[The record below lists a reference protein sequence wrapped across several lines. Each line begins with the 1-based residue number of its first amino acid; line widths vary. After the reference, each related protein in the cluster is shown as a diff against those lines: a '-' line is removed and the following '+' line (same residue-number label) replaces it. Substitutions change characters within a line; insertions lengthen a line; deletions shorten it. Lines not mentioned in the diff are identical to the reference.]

1 MPSAISL
8 TQSLKRP
15 RDSNAPEPPV
25 VPDRK
30 RSRVV
35 KSSTADQLQ
44 TATPQILLDHVLKIE
59 DNLWDT
65 IKQLEA
71 SKTQNLELQASLRHE
86 EALTAHLTSALHE
99 SNEDLAAAKRDMEEK
114 LKTIGNGDSNQPPK
128 PNKKERSL
136 DFYQKMSHDNLA
148 LRTKHNDTRFR
159 QEVDRLQTS
168 IENLEKELS
177 TERSLKESLD
187 LRNDQVAEFATEKQ
201 WQLAKLEFRLEK
213 LGGIDQVEKNV
224 AEKAQAELNRKTA
237 LNNVSKLSKE
247 LRNQER
253 VRRELEAD
261 IADLRAQLAR
271 DAPDALTLRFME
283 DFDLPMV
290 PGMKL
295 M

>member
-15 RDSNAPEPPV
+15 RDSNAPETPV
-25 VPDRK
+25 
-30 RSRVV
+30 
-35 KSSTADQLQ
+35 

-59 DNLWDT
+59 EKLWDT
-65 IKQLEA
+65 IRQLEA

-99 SNEDLAAAKRDMEEK
+99 SNEDLAAAKREMEEK
-114 LKTIGNGDSNQPPK
+114 LKTIGADDPNQPPK

-213 LGGIDQVEKNV
+213 LGGIDQ
-224 AEKAQAELNRKTA
+224 AELNRKTA
-237 LNNVSKLSKE
+237 LNNVSKLSKK

-283 DFDLPMV
+283 DFGLPWV
-290 PGMKL
+290 PGMRL

>member
-1 MPSAISL
+1 M
-8 TQSLKRP
+8 
-15 RDSNAPEPPV
+15 
-25 VPDRK
+25 VPDKK

-59 DNLWDT
+59 ENLWDT

-99 SNEDLAAAKRDMEEK
+99 SNEDLAAAKREMEEK
-114 LKTIGNGDSNQPPK
+114 LKTIGAGDSNRPPK
-128 PNKKERSL
+128 PNRKERSL
-136 DFYQKMSHDNLA
+136 DFYKKMSHDNLA

-201 WQLAKLEFRLEK
+201 WQFAKLEFRLEK
-213 LGGIDQVEKNV
+213 LGGIDQVEKDV

-247 LRNQER
+247 LRNRER

-283 DFDLPMV
+283 DFDLPMI
-290 PGMKL
+290 PGMRL

>member
-1 MPSAISL
+1 MIE
-8 TQSLKRP
+8 TLK
-15 RDSNAPEPPV
+15 
-25 VPDRK
+25 
-30 RSRVV
+30 
-35 KSSTADQLQ
+35 
-44 TATPQILLDHVLKIE
+44 
-59 DNLWDT
+59 
-65 IKQLEA
+65 
-71 SKTQNLELQASLRHE
+71 
-86 EALTAHLTSALHE
+86 
-99 SNEDLAAAKRDMEEK
+99 
-114 LKTIGNGDSNQPPK
+114 
-128 PNKKERSL
+128 
-136 DFYQKMSHDNLA
+136 
-148 LRTKHNDTRFR
+148 
-159 QEVDRLQTS
+159 
-168 IENLEKELS
+168 KELS

-271 DAPDALTLRFME
+271 DAPDALTLRFMR
-283 DFDLPMV
+283 DFGLPMV
-290 PGMKL
+290 PGMRL